1 MKHTSALLLV
11 FCMIQVSAQFNA
23 DSVSTLPEVEKL
35 ASASTLKRVNIRTVE
50 LNRNLHDLLREQ
62 TGIFLR
68 NYGNGQL
75 SSISFR
81 GTGAAQTDVM
91 WNGVKLNSPA
101 LGQVDAS
108 LFNLGMLDRVI
119 VNGVAQSGNVG
130 GELHLQSNQVFDS
143 AFSMEANLTYGS
155 FNTLR
160 VFSKASFN
168 SRKFSGTTRIGYMQS
183 DNNFGFAN
191 PYKAASERT
200 KLTHAKVRLLN
211 FMQQFSA
218 RIDERNT
225 LHFHLWLSDAQ
236 REIPPILSKNE
247 SSETQDDYS
256 IRGMAVWNGSFKKW
270 NAIATAAFFHDVID
284 YNNAGIALHSKSTMQ
299 ALRNSITVTY
309 DSLRKFSLQVEA
321 GYDFEKAMVPA
332 YQNSK
337 LRHVARLAL
346 GAKYRPV
353 ESLLI
358 FLRVR
363 EYLYDKQLSPFSPSL
378 NVTFSKTFSQHAI
391 TVAGNAAR
399 NFRFP
404 TLNDLYWQPGGNL
417 DLLPEKS
424 WDGDLGFRYNYKG
437 LFSFKVNGYCK
448 YITNWIQWIP
458 NGQYWQPQ
466 NIKRVLS
473 RGVEL
478 SANSSYSHRNFM
490 FIAYANYSYTRAT
503 GLDVT
508 SAQDQSKGKQLIY
521 VPLHVANMSLYF
533 SYHRFFL
540 KAVNTYT
547 DAVFTTSDNS
557 EALQAYYLLD
567 VETGKDFTIRNID
580 LGFSFRVNNITDRQ
594 YQTVAQRPMAGRSF
608 EGILKFNISKL

>member
-1 MKHTSALLLV
+1 MKYTSTLLLV
-11 FCMIQVSAQFNA
+11 FCMIYVSAQFNA

-35 ASASTLKRVNIRTVE
+35 ASASTLKRVNLRTVE
-50 LNRNLHDLLREQ
+50 LNRSLHDLLREQ

-160 VFSKASFN
+160 VFSKTSFN
-168 SRKFSGTTRIGYMQS
+168 SRKISGTTRIGYMQS
-183 DNNFGFAN
+183 DNNFVFAN

-211 FMQQFSA
+211 FMQQFST
-218 RIDERNT
+218 RINERNT

-256 IRGMAVWNGSFKKW
+256 IRGMAAWNGSFKKW
-270 NAIATAAFFHDVID
+270 NAIVTTAFFHDVID
-284 YNNAGIALHSKSTMQ
+284 YHNAGIALHSKSTMQ
-299 ALRNSITVTY
+299 ALRNSVTVTY
-309 DSLRKFSLQVEA
+309 DSLRMFSLQGEA
-321 GYDFEKAMVPA
+321 GYDLEKAMVPA
-332 YQNSK
+332 YENSK

-358 FLRVR
+358 SLRLR
-363 EYLYDKQLSPFSPSL
+363 EHLYDKQLSPFSPSL
-378 NVTFSKTFSQHAI
+378 NVTFSKTFNQHAI
-391 TVAGNAAR
+391 AVAGNAAR

-404 TLNDLYWQPGGNL
+404 TLNDLYWLPGGNP

-437 LFSFKVNGYCK
+437 LFSFNVNGYCK

-473 RGVEL
+473 RGMEL

-503 GLDVT
+503 GLDAT

-521 VPLHVANMSLYF
+521 VPLHVANVSLYF

-540 KAVNTYT
+540 RAVNTYT

-557 EALQAYYLLD
+557 EALQAYYLID
-567 VETGKDFTIRNID
+567 IETGKDFTIRNID
-580 LGFSFRVNNITDRQ
+580 LGFSFRVNNITDRH

-608 EGILKFNISKL
+608 EVILKFNISK